1 MKVEIVKTVV
11 EEYELTEEDAIA
23 IINDYDGDV
32 KEYILNELDPD
43 YEDET
48 VEEVNYNIDEL
59 RSIEAKVKNMT
70 ARDWFI
76 KYGSRVVECDSSI
89 LKGAVTPT
97 EEQMELVELLMPFA
111 HRYDSNYGDEFKGVR
126 IFKDYAEASDLA
138 ILVRVNVETELPD
151 EINFSLVGAAAFE
164 FDRKNILLCEGAY
177 AVKSENGCLI
187 PDKIVNKP
195 IDTRNKLSL
204 NVSKGK
210 DINLI
215 KIDTSNELC
224 VIDGEEFRSEYLK
237 KVVDLLGSNWKYYID
252 DGILKLY
259 EDNIE
264 IYISH
269 VLS

>member
-138 ILVRVNVETELPD
+138 VLVRVNVETELPD
-151 EINFSLVGAAAFE
+151 EIDFSLVGAAALE
-164 FDRKNILLCEGAY
+164 FNRENVLLCNGAY
-177 AVKSENGCLI
+177 AVKSESGCLI
-187 PDKIVNKP
+187 PARVIDKP
-195 IDTRNKLSL
+195 IDTHKKLSIDKNKGDCISL
-204 NVSKGK
+204 N
-210 DINLI
+210 NYNTYFELC
-215 KIDTSNELC
+215 KIDGN
-224 VIDGEEFRSEYLK
+224 EFRSKYIDMIADAFGYE
-237 KVVDLLGSNWKYYID
+237 WKYYID
-252 DGILKLY
+252 DRILKLY
-259 EDNIE
+259 TDNIE
-264 IYISH
+264 IY
-269 VLS
+269 LSAVIT